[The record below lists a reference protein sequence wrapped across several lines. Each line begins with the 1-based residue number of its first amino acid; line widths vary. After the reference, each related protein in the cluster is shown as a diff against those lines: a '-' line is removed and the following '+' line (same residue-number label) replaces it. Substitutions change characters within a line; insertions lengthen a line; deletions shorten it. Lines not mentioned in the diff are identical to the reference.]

1 MSDIHFFNGTDLSIP
16 PMWRQQGEV
25 FQQRAGL
32 SQQEKCR
39 KSWTQQESKDNQRFI
54 SMGNS
59 RFTIFGLSKWE
70 TKFEVSQI
78 QWEKKDNQGSFQ
90 WEIPCLQY
98 LVYLNGGKLVSTG
111 KGGQPGFTSMENHR
125 FTIFGLSQQ
134 EKMQEKLN
142 SFQWEISAGNEFYI
156 PTGNYKFRRVK
167 LEVCN
172 FLLCLLFYCFGWF
185 SVFFFLFAFYLRG
198 KAHANL

>member
-1 MSDIHFFNGTDLSIP
+1 
-16 PMWRQQGEV
+16 
-25 FQQRAGL
+25 
-32 SQQEKCR
+32 
-39 KSWTQQESKDNQRFI
+39 
-54 SMGNS
+54 
-59 RFTIFGLSKWE
+59 
-70 TKFEVSQI
+70 
-78 QWEKKDNQGSFQ
+78 
-90 WEIPCLQY
+90 
-98 LVYLNGGKLVSTG
+98 
-111 KGGQPGFTSMENHR
+111 
-125 FTIFGLSQQ
+125 
-134 EKMQEKLN
+134 MQEKLN